1 MPALPPLAPA
11 ANSVDTLADMD
22 RFALLDWLHSIPIL
36 PGALVVCA
44 IFVVPTLVGSL
55 LVQPYVARL
64 FRGEKDINTVLGFL
78 LNAFALYFGVLLA
91 LLSIAVFENHNKAEE
106 AVDKEA
112 GQLVTLF
119 RNMRTYPEPARA
131 ELAAALRGYLDEEIG
146 PGWDAQ
152 RRGQISRQGVAT
164 VGRIHGALVGFE
176 PERDSAQ
183 AMRHANML
191 REFDEF
197 VEARQ
202 ARIAARGAKVPT
214 IMWYIVIV
222 GAVLNIVVI
231 WMFDVRR
238 STHAII
244 GGTMSLFIGL
254 VIYMIAILDE
264 PFRGRNGIVP
274 DGLIAVREQLF
285 PNR

>member
-1 MPALPPLAPA
+1 
-11 ANSVDTLADMD
+11 MD
-22 RFALLDWLHSIPIL
+22 ASALLDWLHSLPIL

-44 IFVVPTLVGSL
+44 IFVVPTALGSV

-91 LLSIAVFENHNKAEE
+91 LLSIAVFDNHSKAEE

-112 GQLVTLF
+112 GQLVALF
-119 RNMRTYPEPARA
+119 RNMRTYPEPVRA
-131 ELAAALRGYLDEEIG
+131 ELAAALKDYLDEEIG
-146 PGWDAQ
+146 PGWEAQ
-152 RRGQISRQGVAT
+152 RQGRISRRGVAT
-164 VGRIHGALVGFE
+164 VGRIHNVLARFE

-183 AMRHANML
+183 ATRHANML

-202 ARIAARGAKVPT
+202 GRIAARGAKVPT

-222 GAVLNIVVI
+222 GAVLNVVVI

-238 STHAII
+238 STHVII

-264 PFRGRNGIVP
+264 PFRGRDGIMP
-274 DGLIAVREQLF
+274 GGLIAVREQLF
-285 PNR
+285 SDR